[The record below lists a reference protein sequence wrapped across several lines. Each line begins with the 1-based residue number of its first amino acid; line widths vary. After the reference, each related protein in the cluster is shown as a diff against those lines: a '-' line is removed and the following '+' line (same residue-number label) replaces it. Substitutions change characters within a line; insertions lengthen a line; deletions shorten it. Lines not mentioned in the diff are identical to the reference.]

1 MTKKITIIGLGHVG
15 LPMMTILSNL
25 KKNNKYLYDVDVIEK
40 KNKEDL
46 SITKEIKKDKY
57 IFRTNDK
64 KFSKLL
70 KKSFQ
75 KKIKI
80 RNDFI
85 NIKNSDIIIVSIN
98 FEISNDIKKYKP
110 LKDLVVNIAK
120 NIKKNALILFE
131 TTVPPGTSEKVL
143 IPEIIKILKK
153 RKLKISDINYA
164 FSFERVMPGKN
175 YLNSITSNFRCYSGF
190 NESSKIKCKK
200 FLSSF
205 INTKKFPLTQLN
217 TITECETAKILENS
231 YRAIN
236 IAFIDEW
243 TKYADRLKI
252 NLFDVINSIKK
263 RPTHSNI
270 MNPGLGVGGY
280 CLTKDPLFAISSSK
294 IFFKK
299 KSSFPII
306 KKSISINKQMPNY
319 ALEYIKSICRITNK
333 SKILI
338 LGVTYKEDVGDI
350 RHSPSISLMKKL
362 LRYSR
367 NIKYIDPFFS
377 KKIYNCTSLK
387 LQDNLKNFDLILLCT
402 AHKQFKKLEANF
414 FSKKTFIFDLNNVL
428 KEIQF
433 QKFERKL
440 KIFKLGNYA
449 N

>member
-25 KKNNKYLYDVDVIEK
+25 KKNNKYLYDVDIIEK
-40 KNKEDL
+40 KNKEGL
-46 SITKEIKKDKY
+46 SITKEIKKNKF
-57 IFRTNDK
+57 IFKTSDK

-70 KKSFQ
+70 KKSIQ

-143 IPEIIKILKK
+143 IPQIIKILKK

-205 INTKKFPLTQLN
+205 INTKKFPLTELN
-217 TITECETAKILENS
+217 SITECETAKILENS

-280 CLTKDPLFAISSSK
+280 CLTKDPLFAISSNN

-299 KSSFPII
+299 KNSFPII

-350 RHSPSISLMKKL
+350 RHSPSIFLMKKL
-362 LRYSR
+362 LRYSK

-377 KKIYNCTSLK
+377 KKICNCTSLK

>member
-25 KKNNKYLYDVDVIEK
+25 KKNNKYLYDVDIIEK
-40 KNKEDL
+40 KNKEGL
-46 SITKEIKKDKY
+46 SITKEIKKNKF
-57 IFRTNDK
+57 IFKTSDK

-70 KKSFQ
+70 KKSIQ

-143 IPEIIKILKK
+143 IPQIIKILKK

-205 INTKKFPLTQLN
+205 INTKKFPLTELN
-217 TITECETAKILENS
+217 SITECETAKILENR

-280 CLTKDPLFAISSSK
+280 CLTKDPLFAISSNN

-299 KSSFPII
+299 KNSFPII

-350 RHSPSISLMKKL
+350 RHSPSIFLMKKL
-362 LRYSR
+362 LRYSK

>member
-25 KKNNKYLYDVDVIEK
+25 KKNNKYLYDVDIIEK
-40 KNKEDL
+40 KNKEGL
-46 SITKEIKKDKY
+46 SITKEIKKNKF
-57 IFRTNDK
+57 IFKTNDK

-70 KKSFQ
+70 KKSVQ
-75 KKIKI
+75 KNIKI

-98 FEISNDIKKYKP
+98 FEISNNIKKYKP

-143 IPEIIKILKK
+143 IPQIIKILKK

-205 INTKKFPLTQLN
+205 INTKKFPLTELN
-217 TITECETAKILENS
+217 SITECETAKILENS

-299 KSSFPII
+299 RNSFPII

-319 ALEYIKSICRITNK
+319 ALEYIKSVCKITNK

-377 KKIYNCTSLK
+377 KKICNCTSLK